1 MFLFIIILFVST
13 AVYAQDAIQTSDIVD
28 TPVEIVEPEF
38 QLLDEIVVVIYGK
51 EAVGIITK
59 SDIDRPGLNGEQRTL
74 DDLIFEH
81 LVFLDAKAHGITVS
95 DDEVDRYL
103 ETIQR
108 DNNLT
113 HENLEQIFAASG
125 YTFEEGRELFKRMQ
139 TVSMMLDF
147 KVRSK
152 LIIRRKDVQ
161 KYYDEHPEYQ
171 EAEYLISRAVVD
183 NATQQDVTTWLADD
197 ACAHKISW
205 SSPVWLQESEIA
217 QDKLSITKLKTN
229 EIITITKSH
238 NSVELYKLL
247 EKKERRLRDIDE
259 RFHEI
264 SRILQRPYYE
274 QLMQEY
280 KDSLKQQMT
289 VSYLRS

>member
-1 MFLFIIILFVST
+1 MAT
-13 AVYAQDAIQTSDIVD
+13 TVYGQDAIIQTSDIVD
-28 TPVEIVEPEF
+28 IDSSSEITQQEF
-38 QLLDEIVVVIYGK
+38 QVLDEILVVIYGK
-51 EAVGIITK
+51 EAVGIVTK

-74 DDLIFEH
+74 DDLIFEN
-81 LVFLDAKAHGITVS
+81 LVFLDAKAHGISVT

-103 ETIQR
+103 DTIQR

-113 HENLEQIFAASG
+113 QENLEQIFAASG
-125 YTFEEGRELFKRMQ
+125 YTYEEGKDLFKRMQ

-152 LIIRRKDVQ
+152 LMVRRKDVQ

-171 EAEYLISRAVVD
+171 EAEYCISRAVIKDKTVAEVQECIENHSCAD
-183 NATQQDVTTWLADD
+183 EITWSASFW
-197 ACAHKISW
+197 I
-205 SSPVWLQESEIA
+205 QEAEIA
-217 QDKLSITKLKTN
+217 EDKRFITTLKPG
-229 EIITITKSH
+229 EIKIISQAVGP
-238 NSVELYKLL
+238 VELYKLL

-264 SRILQRPYYE
+264 TRTLQRPYYE

-280 KDSLKQQMT
+280 KDSLYNQMT
-289 VSYLRS
+289 ISYLNK